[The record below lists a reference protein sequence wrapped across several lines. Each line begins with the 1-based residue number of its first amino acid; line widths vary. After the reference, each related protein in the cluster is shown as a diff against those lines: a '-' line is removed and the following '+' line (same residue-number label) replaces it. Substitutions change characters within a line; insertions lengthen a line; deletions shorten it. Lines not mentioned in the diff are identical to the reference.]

1 MSVTVGIVGLPNVGK
16 STLFNALTRNRVS
29 AENFPFCTIDP
40 SVGTVAVP
48 DERLDRLSAMS
59 GSRKTVPAVVEFV
72 DIAGLVRGAS
82 RGEGLGNLFLSHIR
96 GADAVVHLV
105 RCFSGSDIIHVDG
118 GVDPVRD
125 IEAVETELLI
135 ADVQVI
141 ERRLEKIV
149 KEIQRGDKDAVAERE
164 LLGRVHAH
172 LARGDSAR
180 SLRLGA
186 EENRRL
192 SALGLLTVKP
202 VLYVCNG
209 SDRDDA
215 EHVARVRD
223 FVERNRAGCGVV
235 TVSAHAEYELGELSG
250 DDAAAMR
257 EELHVGEDGVRAI
270 ITAAY
275 RVLGLISFF
284 TTGEKE
290 SRAWTVP
297 VGSTAPRA
305 ARAIHTDFEKNFI
318 RAEVISCDDLLA
330 AGSYAAARAAGI
342 LRVEGKEYVVRDG
355 DVVVF
360 RVG

>member
-1 MSVTVGIVGLPNVGK
+1 MSITVGIVGLPNVGK
-16 STLFNALTRNRVS
+16 STLFNALTRKRVS

-96 GADAVVHLV
+96 EADAVAHVV
-105 RCFSGSDIIHVDG
+105 RCFSDSDIIHVDG

-125 IEAVETELLI
+125 IEVIETELTV
-135 ADVQVI
+135 ADMQVA
-141 ERRLEKIV
+141 ERRLEKV
-149 KEIQRGDKDAVAERE
+149 EREIRRGDGDAVTEGE
-164 LLGRVHAH
+164 LLRRVHAC
-172 LARGDSAR
+172 LARGDVPS
-180 SLRLGA
+180 SFSA
-186 EENRRL
+186 EERRFL
-192 SALGLLTVKP
+192 SGLGFLTVKP

-209 SDRDDA
+209 SAVSDG
-215 EHVARVRD
+215 ECVSRVREHA
-223 FVERNRAGCGVV
+223 ERRGSGSAVV
-235 TVSAHAEYELGELSG
+235 VLSAHAEYELSELPEE
-250 DDAAAMR
+250 DAVAMR
-257 EELHVGEDGVRAI
+257 EGLSVGEDGVRAVI
-270 ITAAY
+270 RAAY
-275 RVLGLISFF
+275 ETLGLISFF

-297 VGSTAPRA
+297 AGSSAPRA

-330 AGSYAAARAAGI
+330 AGSYTAARSAGI